1 MVRISHILANSVVLP
16 ESSGE
21 MSVPKVQLLM
31 EDSLKLKSDLYKRF
45 KRIVTSSEFHN
56 FCLPHFE
63 SYSDGDSDLNT

>member
-16 ESSGE
+16 ESLGE
-21 MSVPKVQLLM
+21 MSIPQVQLLM
-31 EDSLKLKSDLYKRF
+31 EDSLKLKSDLYKQF

-63 SYSDGDSDLNT
+63 SSGDGGPEL